1 MPPRNRM
8 LPCCS
13 LILALAL
20 LVFLALPAAAGEKA
34 PGVTVKSDGDDIV
47 LIPDEPGKVFLI
59 LGFPSEK
66 KGQESRKDL
75 QGRLSYLMGEAR
87 FPSKDYARILI
98 WELGPSA
105 EVDMDRRTLVS
116 SRAKP
121 LPPGCPPRCPGI
133 LAYLTCGGK
142 LCDSAHR
149 EAVSPDGAEV
159 P

>member
-13 LILALAL
+13 LILLALAL
-20 LVFLALPAAAGEKA
+20 LALPAAAGEKA

-66 KGQESRKDL
+66 KGQEPMKDV
-75 QGRLSYLMGEAR
+75 QGRLSYLVGEAR
-87 FPSKDYARILI
+87 FPAKDYARILV

-105 EVDMDRRTLVS
+105 EVDMGRRTLVS

-121 LPPGCPPRCPGI
+121 LPPGCPPRCPEI
-133 LAYLTCGGK
+133 LGYLTSADSSTIQRNGK
-142 LCDSAHR
+142 
-149 EAVSPDGAEV
+149 P
-159 P
+159 

>member
-13 LILALAL
+13 LILLALAL
-20 LVFLALPAAAGEKA
+20 LALPAAGQKA

-59 LGFPSEK
+59 LGFPGEK
-66 KGQESRKDL
+66 KGQEPMKDP

-87 FPSKDYARILI
+87 FPAKDYARILI
-98 WELGPSA
+98 WELGTSV
-105 EVDMDRRTLVS
+105 EVDMGRGTLVS

-121 LPPGCPPRCPGI
+121 LPPGCPPRCPAI
-133 LAYLTCGGK
+133 LAYLTE
-142 LCDSAHR
+142 AAIQPQR